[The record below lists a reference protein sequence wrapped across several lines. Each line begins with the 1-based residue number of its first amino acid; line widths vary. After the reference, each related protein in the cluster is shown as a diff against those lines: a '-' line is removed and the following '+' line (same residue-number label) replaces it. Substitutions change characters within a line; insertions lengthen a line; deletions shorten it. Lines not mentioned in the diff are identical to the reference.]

1 MLELVMPDFSSPSYA
16 FHHTLDSA
24 LSTLSKLNLSPARV
38 TVSMDGRGYPTRWI
52 VAQSPAPGTSLE
64 GGTLV
69 SLRVAGT
76 GIFHALP
83 VGMWD
88 RGGEAEPGTF
98 EILAAL
104 DDPYQKAGH
113 WMREGARLFDVQPDN
128 SAACARWIA
137 LFGIQPEEWPQDL
150 WYSLA
155 VLLPNVHSLA
165 GREHG
170 IRFMLW
176 LLLGLPV
183 DHIRRSHAYSYLDE
197 DSLTKLGGAYSR
209 LGIDAAVGNRAED
222 LALLTLVLGPV
233 SLPVYYSFQSG
244 EKSALLRKVLDL
256 AFSLYQQC
264 AIDWLVLDPSRPPRL
279 GVEAEN
285 SRLGINSHLGFAIP
299 QIRNARAEHAQ

>member
-1 MLELVMPDFSSPSYA
+1 MPDIVMPDFASPTNA

-52 VAQSPAPGTSLE
+52 VAQSPEPGASLE
-64 GGTLV
+64 GGVLV

-76 GIFHALP
+76 GICHALP

-98 EILAAL
+98 ELLAPL
-104 DDPYQKAGH
+104 DDPYQKAAH

-137 LFGIQPEEWPQDL
+137 LFGLNPEDWPQQF
-150 WYSLA
+150 WYPLA

-170 IRFMLW
+170 IRFILW
-176 LLLGLPV
+176 LLLALPV
-183 DHIRRSHAYSYLDE
+183 EQIRRSSAYSYLGE
-197 DSLTKLGGAYSR
+197 ESLTKLGGAYSR

-222 LALLTLVLGPV
+222 LAMLTLVLGPV
-233 SLPVYYSFQSG
+233 TLPVYYSFQSG
-244 EKSALLRKVLDL
+244 ANLALLRKVLDL
-256 AFSLYQQC
+256 ATSLYQPY
-264 AIDWLVLDPSRPPRL
+264 AIDWLVLDRSRPPKL
-279 GVEAEN
+279 GIETEN
-285 SRLGINSHLGFAIP
+285 SRLGINSHLGSPLAGM
-299 QIRNARAEHAQ
+299 AAHAQ